1 MLIWALLSGVLTGLA
16 LGVFGSGGG
25 IVVVPALIYL
35 LHLPP
40 KEAIAMGLGI
50 IAITAV
56 LSAWDHW
63 RAGNVDLRAAG
74 TFGPLGVAGTYAGAR
89 LGATVP
95 VTFQLGLFAVVM
107 YAAAY
112 RMLRKKAGVHQMTE
126 RSDTARVVLLIVS
139 GIGVGLLAG
148 VVGVGGGFLIVPAMV
163 LLAGIPMKRA
173 IGTSLAVVSLN
184 SLSGFVGYLGSV
196 TVNYSIMGAFAAVTV
211 LSSLTGAR
219 LARRWSGEALRQGFA
234 WGLVI
239 VATYIIAKS
248 VLGSMW

>member
-1 MLIWALLSGVLTGLA
+1 MMIWALFSGVLTGLA

-63 RAGNVDLRAAG
+63 RAGNVDLRTAA

-95 VTFQLGLFAVVM
+95 AIFQLSLFAAVM
-107 YAAAY
+107 YVAAY
-112 RMLRKKAGVHQMTE
+112 RMLRKKSGLHQDTE
-126 RSDTARVVLLIVS
+126 RSDRQRVILLVTA
-139 GIGVGLLAG
+139 GIGVGVLAG

-173 IGTSLAVVSLN
+173 IGTSLAVVSMN
-184 SLSGFVGYLGSV
+184 SVSGFAGYLGSV
-196 TVNYSIMGAFAAVTV
+196 AVNYSIMGAFAAVTV

-219 LARRWSGEALRQGFA
+219 LARRWSGETLRQAFA
-234 WGLVI
+234 WGLVL
-239 VATYIIAKS
+239 VATYIIARS
-248 VLGSMW
+248 VLGSML